1 MALDQG
7 MPVDDELWGGATRG
21 AVEVRRLTRGR
32 PFCAGVLVVRDGSV
46 LAAFSAGGVDAAQAG
61 GADWFVGGVGGG
73 QEPGE
78 DVWDC
83 ALREA
88 QEELGVPVRLVSS
101 SRTYLHDIDR
111 DELRESRSE
120 ERPAPFIVQRVRNAD
135 AATPFKPG
143 LPAGPF
149 TYFCMFLAELVDE
162 DPVFRPDDPD
172 IGALVWVPLKAEGV
186 FAGGVTFA
194 DLTAAGARVAAGG
207 PIADHARI
215 HVRRT
220 ETLRV
225 AAPLL
230 AAGRL
235 SAARLA
241 WPANW
246 WSRLIERVPIG
257 GGCWDGSSTSA
268 PRAEGWTN
276 VTCIA
281 NPDAC
286 SGESNCVST
295 LSA

>member
-1 MALDQG
+1 MAFGQA
-7 MPVDDELWGGATRG
+7 MPVGDELWGGATRG
-21 AVEVRRLTRGR
+21 AVEVRGLTEGR

-46 LAAFSAGGVDAAQAG
+46 LTAFSGGGVDDGQAG

-78 DVWDC
+78 DVWGC

-101 SRTYLHDIDR
+101 LRTYLHDIDG

-172 IGALVWVPLKAEGV
+172 IGALVWLPLNSEDA
-186 FAGGVTFA
+186 FAGGATFA

-225 AAPLL
+225 AGPLL

-235 SAARLA
+235 SAARFA
-241 WPANW
+241 WPLNRC
-246 WSRLIERVPIG
+246 SRSTER
-257 GGCWDGSSTSA
+257 A
-268 PRAEGWTN
+268 PVGVRMLGRKFDIRTWGRGF
-276 VTCIA
+276 
-281 NPDAC
+281 D
-286 SGESNCVST
+286 
-295 LSA
+295 